1 MPTAAMLLHL
11 SVVILAEYIYRK
23 IAKIPRPLLYLELQN
38 NWRKYAKNIL
48 CYLGKILN
56 ITLIIKDHQHWVFN
70 ITSSCLR
77 DSTVLQMY
85 TLLSHPPLLSY
96 HHKNELL
103 NYFIWGYFFVSFWV
117 KHNFETIFSRPSLLW
132 SCFECLRNMF
142 LIDILL
148 W

>member
-1 MPTAAMLLHL
+1 MPTAAVLLHL
-11 SVVILAEYIYRK
+11 SVVILAEYIYHK

-117 KHNFETIFSRPSLLW
+117 KHTILKQSFPGRLYYGLVLNVYEICS
-132 SCFECLRNMF
+132 
-142 LIDILL
+142 
-148 W
+148 

>member
-56 ITLIIKDHQHWVFN
+56 ITLIIKDHHHWVFN
-70 ITSSCLR
+70 TTSSCLR

-85 TLLSHPPLLSY
+85 TLLSHPPLLSWVTTIKMSCWTISFEDIFLFLSEWNTILKQSFPGRLY
-96 HHKNELL
+96 YGLVL
-103 NYFIWGYFFVSFWV
+103 NVYEICS
-117 KHNFETIFSRPSLLW
+117 
-132 SCFECLRNMF
+132 
-142 LIDILL
+142 
-148 W
+148 